1 MNPSFSP
8 FTPPGII
15 TAMEALAETLGLP
28 RDFLVA
34 LLLEDDDWSFVVK
47 CHGLIESAVC
57 SLLATHLKAPELEGV
72 LAERVDMSAR
82 IEMLSAMGLLT
93 RPQRGM
99 IRALGTLRSKLVQ
112 SAAHTRFTF
121 AEYFQNSDVAAQFS
135 RTFGAAWPDP
145 VAAGRLSVPRAAYVM
160 RVPRHA
166 MLADVLAM
174 VNVAAGKRAA
184 EALARFDKLV
194 RQLAA
199 DVDSVRPDVLQPEH
213 AM

>member
-1 MNPSFSP
+1 MDPSCSHFMSA
-8 FTPPGII
+8 GII

-28 RDFLVA
+28 PDFLVA

-47 CHGLIESAVC
+47 CHALMESAVC
-57 SLLATHLKAPELEGV
+57 ALLATHLKAPELEGV

-93 RPQRGM
+93 KPQRGM
-99 IRALGTLRSKLVQ
+99 IRALGTLRSKLVHN
-112 SAAHTRFTF
+112 AAQTRFTF
-121 AEYFQNSDVAAQFS
+121 AEYFQSPEVAAQFG

-145 VAAGRLSVPRAAYVM
+145 VPAGASVPRAAYVM
-160 RVPRHA
+160 GVAKCA

-199 DVDSVRPDVLQPEH
+199 DVDPVRRDVLQPEH
-213 AM
+213 AV